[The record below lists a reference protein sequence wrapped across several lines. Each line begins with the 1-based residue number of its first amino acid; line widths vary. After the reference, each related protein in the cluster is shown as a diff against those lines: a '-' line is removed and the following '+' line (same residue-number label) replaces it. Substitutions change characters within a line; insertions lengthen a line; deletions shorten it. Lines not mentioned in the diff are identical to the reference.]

1 MGSKSQGQG
10 DAEREAV
17 LRRFSRGG
25 IWRQRAGWL
34 GRSLGFAV
42 AVQARRGARRLLD
55 ITAALA
61 ALVLLGPVLLAVALA
76 LLPTGRILARLPRLG
91 RWCEPFEEYAF
102 AAPAGWRAR
111 LIGGLGIRRLPI
123 LFNVLRGDL
132 ALVGPRAASP
142 GELSPRE
149 QRVRRRYDV
158 RPGLIGP
165 WWIRRRAN
173 IDFESEAEVDRE
185 YVETQSL
192 RGDVG
197 IGLRAIPAALYGAG
211 GPAPDRVTLL
221 GITLHNLTMTEAL
234 EAMQSRLAGERACQV
249 CFVNADCANIAY
261 RRAEYL
267 AVLRRADLTLAD
279 GIGLKL
285 GGRLLRQPIKQNVN
299 GTDLFPRLC
308 AALGGSQ
315 QGLFLLGA
323 RPGIAE
329 AVGGWVR
336 THHPGTR
343 VCGVRHGYFAPA
355 EDAAVVAEINA
366 SGAGVLLVALGAPR
380 QDEWIAANL
389 SRLRVK
395 VAMGVGGLFD
405 FYSGRIP
412 RAPLWMREAGLE
424 WVYRF
429 YQEPRRMWR
438 RYLVGNVVFLWRVGR
453 ERLTQAAPPAAGTP
467 GGTAA

>member
-1 MGSKSQGQG
+1 LKPQGQG

-34 GRSLGFAV
+34 GRSLGFTV
-42 AVQARRGARRLLD
+42 GVLARRGAKRLLD
-55 ITAALA
+55 ITGA
-61 ALVLLGPVLLAVALA
+61 LLGLALLAPILVGVGLG
-76 LLPTGRILARLPRLG
+76 LLPTGRVLERTRRVG

-102 AAPAGWRAR
+102 AVPAGWRGR
-111 LIGGLGIRRLPI
+111 VIRGFGFRRLPV
-123 LFNVLRGDL
+123 LVNVLRGDL
-132 ALVGPRAASP
+132 SWVGPRAASP

-149 QRVRRRYDV
+149 EHVRRRYDV

-165 WWIRRRAN
+165 WWVRRRAN

-234 EAMQSRLAGERACQV
+234 EAMQARLAGERACQV

-261 RRAEYL
+261 RRPEYL
-267 AVLRRADLTLAD
+267 AVLRQADLALAD

-308 AALGGSQ
+308 AALEGTR
-315 QGLFLLGA
+315 QGFFLLGA

-329 AVGGWVR
+329 AVGDWIR

-343 VCGVRHGYFAPA
+343 VCGARHGYFSPA
-355 EDAAVVAEINA
+355 EESAVVAEINA

-380 QDEWIAANL
+380 QDEWIAAHL
-389 SRLRVK
+389 GQLRVK

-412 RAPLWMREAGLE
+412 RAPLRMREAGLE

-453 ERLTQAAPPAAGTP
+453 ERLTQAAPPPGAP